1 MNTSSSSS
9 AGGIG
14 LAGLIIMFWGEP
26 DLCDSLIQFFL
37 ALAKHFGG

>member
-1 MNTSSSSS
+1 MSNNNNVSS
-9 AGGIG
+9 GGIG
-14 LAGLIIMFWGEP
+14 LVGLIIMFWGEP